1 MDKQKERF
9 KWLWIL
15 DHLKSEHQVSTS
27 KAELLMNLLSRD
39 VEEQSFFSSL
49 SWIRISLARASGL
62 DADEVLKEFE
72 KENDLT
78 SM

>member
-1 MDKQKERF
+1 
-9 KWLWIL
+9 
-15 DHLKSEHQVSTS
+15 
-27 KAELLMNLLSRD
+27 MNLLSN
-39 VEEQSFFSSL
+39 EKEKPSFFSSL
-49 SWIRISLARASGL
+49 SWIRISLARKSGL

>member
-1 MDKQKERF
+1 
-9 KWLWIL
+9 
-15 DHLKSEHQVSTS
+15 
-27 KAELLMNLLSRD
+27 MNLLSRD

-49 SWIRISLARASGL
+49 SWIRISLARKSGL